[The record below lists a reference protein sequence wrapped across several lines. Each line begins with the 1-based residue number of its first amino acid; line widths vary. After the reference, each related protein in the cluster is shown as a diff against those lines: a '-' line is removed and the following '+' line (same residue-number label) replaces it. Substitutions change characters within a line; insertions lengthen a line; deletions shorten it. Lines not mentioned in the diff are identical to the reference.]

1 MDAGSRSGDVFPAPF
16 VALNVPS
23 SNDAATGAGGNGA
36 YATNKNHH
44 NKTSERILRLDLDD
58 AFKPQPPTN
67 SIKEFIPPT
76 DPHHSRVP
84 ADVKV
89 ATSSASTN
97 HGGRGPV
104 ENGLNFGASNQSNGN
119 HPPGG
124 MFEFGGMALVSYPD
138 AITYLGGKDEEELP
152 MAVRRMHP
160 VDAIVHGVLSQ
171 REAGRAKEQHEWQVR
186 LICHID
192 FVFVSYV
199 PCSHSMTLYLTL

>member
-36 YATNKNHH
+36 YATSKNHY

-76 DPHHSRVP
+76 DAHNTRVP

-89 ATSSASTN
+89 ATSSSASTN

-104 ENGLNFGASNQSNGN
+104 ENGLNFGAANQSNGN

-124 MFEFGGMALVSYPD
+124 MFEFGGMALVSYQD

-186 LICHID
+186 FLCHVA
-192 FVFVSYV
+192 FVFV
-199 PCSHSMTLYLTL
+199 CSVLLFSVYLTL

>member
-104 ENGLNFGASNQSNGN
+104 ENGLNFGASNDSREG
-119 HPPGG
+119 GG
-124 MFEFGGMALVSYPD
+124 MFEFGGMALVSY
-138 AITYLGGKDEEELP
+138 
-152 MAVRRMHP
+152 
-160 VDAIVHGVLSQ
+160 
-171 REAGRAKEQHEWQVR
+171 QVSTTPHQTKPH
-186 LICHID
+186 CTPPN
-192 FVFVSYV
+192 S
-199 PCSHSMTLYLTL
+199 TT